1 MINTAA
7 LTLLLQ
13 VGQGLPLPGNEEFAD
28 QMRDRPA
35 RENAVEQPRDPTSQW
50 LVDCLDQL
58 QQDAARAHT
67 QAQIRRNETTGAQ
80 RVLANHCLGLAA
92 TELGLWGDA
101 QSAFLAAREET
112 PAEELRTR
120 ARFGSMAGNAAYQAG
135 DTNTAVALFERAEA
149 DADAALE
156 GTIGG
161 LTAIDRARVLVEL
174 DRAEEALTALD
185 KAIFLLPETS
195 EAWLLKATLLRRLDR
210 LSDAQS
216 AIQSAIENAPF
227 DPQIGLE
234 AGVIAVLDGRD
245 DAARLSWQSVIDTAP
260 DSTFAE
266 TAQDYLT
273 QLGPAPEPET
283 EVGSGA

>member
-35 RENAVEQPRDPTSQW
+35 QENTAEQPRNPTSQW

-67 QAQIRRNETTGAQ
+67 QAQIRRNETVGAQ

-92 TELGLWGDA
+92 TELGLWEDA

-120 ARFGSMAGNAAYQAG
+120 ARFGTMAGNAAYQAG
-135 DTNTAVALFERAEA
+135 DSITAITLFESAEA
-149 DADAALE
+149 DADAASE
-156 GTIGG
+156 GTIEG
-161 LTAIDRARVLVEL
+161 LTAIDRARALVEL
-174 DRAEEALTALD
+174 ERTDEALAALD
-185 KAIFLLPETS
+185 KALFLLPESS
-195 EAWLLKATLLRRLDR
+195 EAWLLKATLLRRLGR
-210 LSDAQS
+210 LADAQS
-216 AIQSAIENAPF
+216 AIESAINLTPF

-245 DAARLSWQSVIDTAP
+245 DAARLSWQSVVDTVP
-260 DSTFAE
+260 DSPFAE

-273 QLGPAPEPET
+273 QLGPATKQET
-283 EVGSGA
+283 EVETAS